1 MVHSLD
7 HEALEHAVR
16 IKGFIRTLT
25 GNGTKPPSI
34 IDHGTKSVTLKVK
47 STSSGRC
54 NNNVRLF
61 LIRFVT
67 DCLLKYVELLST
79 EICCYSSP

>member
-25 GNGTKPPSI
+25 RNGPKPPSI
-34 IDHGTKSVTLKVK
+34 VDHGTKSVTLKVK
-47 STSSGRC
+47 STM
-54 NNNVRLF
+54 F
-61 LIRFVT
+61 LYM
-67 DCLLKYVELLST
+67 LQ
-79 EICCYSSP
+79 